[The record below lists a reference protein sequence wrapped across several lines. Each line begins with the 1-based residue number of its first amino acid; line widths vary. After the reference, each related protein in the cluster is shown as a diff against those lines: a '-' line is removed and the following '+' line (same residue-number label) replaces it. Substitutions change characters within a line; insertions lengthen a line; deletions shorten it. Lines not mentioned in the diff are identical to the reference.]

1 MKRRGKLSFKDEIK
15 TYIRLAMN
23 DSQTKTVQDVVDIL
37 KDVYGMDIDG
47 KARQLAMLCHTI

>member
-1 MKRRGKLSFKDEIK
+1 MSFKDEIK

-37 KDVYGMDIDG
+37 KMYMAWISDG